1 VIRVVLAEDH
11 QLVREG
17 LRALLEMQDDI
28 EVVAEAGDGRE
39 ALAAATRLSPDVLL
53 VDIQM
58 PGLDGLQVTEKLAAA
73 GSPTRVLVL
82 TTFDRDEYLYR
93 ALRAGASGF
102 LLKDVPRGQLL
113 HAVRLVAAGDE
124 LLAPAITRR
133 LVERFLRTPPTDRS
147 EGPVATLTPRERDVL
162 RLVGRGLSNA
172 EIAAELVVGE
182 TTVKTHLGSVFL
194 KCGLR
199 DRAQAVVLAYESGLV
214 TPGVA
219 EESP

>member
-133 LVERFLRTPPTDRS
+133 LVERFLRTPPTDRP

-219 EESP
+219 DESP